1 MSETPSN
8 QPRKIQLSEGV
19 LLGIIPVFIYALGFS
34 YESGYLSY
42 YGIPSELIA
51 IDAPAMIRATVFGAI
66 YAFVALLWFSL
77 AVDSSV
83 SESHSE
89 KSIGIIMLYLGFF
102 PVLYLLLKGSEYLSI
117 VMMLS
122 FGIIFLVVILRKLEE
137 KLPWLQKASVKAH
150 GVLAEAFPPEEE
162 QKEKPSVFG
171 GLQKAGAMFI
181 LAMIP
186 FVLAFSAGKHSA
198 EDDSVLDVFEREKIG
213 ELAVIRIYGDKVIAV
228 PFHREKQEFQKQ
240 YVVFEIGTLSGVV
253 FANEPIGP
261 LKEVESIATQE
272 NPNKKF

>member
-1 MSETPSN
+1 MSEALSN
-8 QPRKIQLSEGV
+8 KPRKIELSEGV
-19 LLGIIPVFIYALGFS
+19 LLGIIPAFVYALGFS

-66 YAFVALLWFSL
+66 YAFVASLWISL

-89 KSIGIIMLYLGFF
+89 KTIGILMLYLGLF
-102 PVLYLLLKGSEYLSI
+102 PILYLLSKGSEYLSI

-122 FGIIFLVVILRKLEE
+122 FGIIFLLVILRKLEE
-137 KLPWLQKASVKAH
+137 KLPWLQKASVKTH
-150 GVLAEAFPPEEE
+150 GILAEAFPSEENK
-162 QKEKPSVFG
+162 KEKPSLFG
-171 GLQKAGAMFI
+171 GLQKAGAMFF

-198 EDDSVLDVFEREKIG
+198 EDNSVLDVFEREKIG
-213 ELAVIRIYGDKVIAV
+213 ELAVIRIYGDKVIAI
-228 PFHREKQEFQKQ
+228 PFHREKQEFQKK
-240 YVVFEIGTLSGVV
+240 YVVYEISTLSDVV
-253 FANEPIGP
+253 FANEHIGP
-261 LKEVESIATQE
+261 LNEVESVAPQE
-272 NPNKKF
+272 NPNK

>member
-1 MSETPSN
+1 MSEAPSS
-8 QPRKIQLSEGV
+8 QPRKIELSEGV
-19 LLGIIPVFIYALGFS
+19 LLGIIPVFVYSLGFS

-66 YAFVALLWFSL
+66 YVFVALLWLSL

-89 KSIGIIMLYLGFF
+89 KSIGILMLYLGFF
-102 PVLYLLLKGSEYLSI
+102 PVLYLLLKGTEYLI
-117 VMMLS
+117 VVMMLS
-122 FGIIFLVVILRKLEE
+122 FGIISLVVILRKLEE
-137 KLPWLQKASVKAH
+137 KLPWLQKASIKTH
-150 GVLAEAFPPEEE
+150 GVLADAFPLEEE
-162 QKEKPSVFG
+162 KKEKPSVFR
-171 GLQKAGAMFI
+171 GLQKAGAMFF

-198 EDDSVLDVFEREKIG
+198 EDDSALDVFEREKIG
-213 ELAVIRIYGDKVIAV
+213 ELAVIRIYGDKVIAI

-240 YVVFEIGTLSGVV
+240 YVVFEIGTLSDVV
-253 FANEPIGP
+253 FSNENIGP
-261 LKEVESIATQE
+261 LKEVVIGAPQE
-272 NPNKKF
+272 NPNK